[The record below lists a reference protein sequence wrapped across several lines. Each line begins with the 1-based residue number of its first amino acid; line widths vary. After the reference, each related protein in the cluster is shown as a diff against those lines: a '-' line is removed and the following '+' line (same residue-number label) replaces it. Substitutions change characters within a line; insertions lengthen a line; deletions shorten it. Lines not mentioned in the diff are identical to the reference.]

1 MLDDVS
7 GTQQTSG
14 MADVED
20 TVKDFWA
27 TRPRRPRRGRK
38 IAGVAAGIARR
49 YRIDPTLVRVG
60 FVVAAVYGGTGI
72 ALYLL
77 GWLFLPEQDDEVSP
91 IESLLGKGRSSTS
104 SGFTILLGIVLVPLL
119 GWFFD
124 GGTFGSFPAW
134 LSLLVIG
141 GLLYLLHQ
149 NRGHLTPVR
158 TSPPA
163 TQEPP
168 VMPVMPAMPMTS
180 APVSDVRADLPHTP
194 PVGAPV
200 DAPPPVDDRT
210 TPPAW
215 DPLGAAPFAWDLPEP
230 STPPEPEEPPQP
242 PAKRHKS
249 RIGTMTIGLALVV
262 AAGMSFA
269 MGGWITPQHIVGV
282 VLAVLGLG
290 MVAGAFLR
298 GGRGLIA
305 LAVPLSVAGLALT
318 VISPGGYH
326 GVGDLTAQPT
336 SLAQLDRE
344 YERSVGNVTLNL
356 TSLPL
361 SDEVIEVKARADI
374 GNVEVIVPRTADV
387 VVTCEAERGSVA
399 CLDREDSGLEVTVDE
414 YESLGSDGAG
424 GQQIEIKA
432 EVNTGE
438 VEVRRG

>member
-1 MLDDVS
+1 MR
-7 GTQQTSG
+7 
-14 MADVED
+14 AED
-20 TVKDFWA
+20 AVKDFWA

-38 IAGVAAGIARR
+38 LAGVASGVANR
-49 YRIDPTLVRVG
+49 YRIDPVIVRIG
-60 FVVAAVYGGTGI
+60 FVVATVYGGAGI
-72 ALYLL
+72 LFYLL
-77 GWLFLPEQDDEVSP
+77 GWLFLPEEDDEVSP
-91 IESLLGKGRSSTS
+91 VEALLGKGRSSTS
-104 SGFTILLGIVLVPLL
+104 SGFTILLGIALVPML

-124 GGTFGSFPAW
+124 GGPFGSFSAW
-134 LSLLVIG
+134 LSILVIG

-149 NRGHLTPVR
+149 SRGHLTPVR
-158 TSPPA
+158 TSPSTA
-163 TQEPP
+163 QEPP
-168 VMPVMPAMPMTS
+168 VPVMPAMPMTS
-180 APVSDVRADLPHTP
+180 APVSDLPRTP
-194 PVGAPV
+194 PVGDPV
-200 DAPPPVDDRT
+200 DAPPPPVDDRT

-230 STPPEPEEPPQP
+230 TAPPEPEEPRDPP
-242 PAKRHKS
+242 PAKRRKS
-249 RIGTMTIGLALVV
+249 RIGTMTIGLALMA

-318 VISPGGYH
+318 VISPGGYN

-344 YERSVGNVTLNL
+344 YERSVGDVTVNL
-356 TSLPL
+356 TSLPM
-361 SDEVIEVKARADI
+361 SDEEIKVRARADI
-374 GNVEVIVPRTADV
+374 GSVSVIVPEDADV
-387 VVTCEAERGSVA
+387 VVTCEAERGSVT
-399 CLDREDSGLEVTVDE
+399 CLDREDSGFDVKIDE

-424 GQQIEIKA
+424 GQLIEIKA
-432 EVNTGE
+432 EVNTGD